1 MQFFPVCGSLHVL
14 RVEMDGYPIVLLC
27 VLKGI
32 IDRCC
37 CWFRP
42 SFVDL
47 LMKKPNCVD
56 HKQDLGSFNEVYTS
70 ERERKTEIERRRE
83 RGRLGSFTMEIIS
96 VFSVS
101 YTCH

>member
-1 MQFFPVCGSLHVL
+1 MQLFPVCGSCLEGGDGWIPRVL
-14 RVEMDGYPIVLLC
+14 QC
-27 VLKGI
+27 VLKGV

-56 HKQDLGSFNEVYTS
+56 HKQDLGSF
-70 ERERKTEIERRRE
+70 
-83 RGRLGSFTMEIIS
+83 
-96 VFSVS
+96 
-101 YTCH
+101 